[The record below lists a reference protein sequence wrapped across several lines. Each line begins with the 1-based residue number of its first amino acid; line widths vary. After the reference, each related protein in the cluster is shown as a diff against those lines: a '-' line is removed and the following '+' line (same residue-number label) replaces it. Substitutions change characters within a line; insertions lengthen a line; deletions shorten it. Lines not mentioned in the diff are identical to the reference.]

1 MTPKVRQSIYH
12 VGTLIP
18 GLVGLAMIWFGL
30 NTDDADS
37 IIQVISGALALFGAS
52 APAIAAK
59 SVRDQRKD
67 GTLTASPVEQVAKGI
82 EQVIAVRDAAQAEV
96 DRVTSV
102 VGNVLNDVQL
112 AAQAVNLGPLASQII
127 NGVLPQGFVDHQPPT
142 AYSLYNPATAW
153 RRPED
158 R

>member
-1 MTPKVRQSIYH
+1 MSPKVRQSIYH

-30 NTDDADS
+30 STDDADS
-37 IIQVISGALALFGAS
+37 IIQVVSGAIALIGAG

-59 SVRDQRKD
+59 TVREQRKD
-67 GTLTASPVEQVAKGI
+67 GTLTANPVEAVSKGI
-82 EQVIAVRDAAQAEV
+82 EQVIAARDAAQAEV
-96 DRVTSV
+96 DKVTSV
-102 VGNVLNDVQL
+102 VGNVLSDVQL
-112 AAQAVNLGPLASQII
+112 AANAINLGPLASQIL
-127 NGVLPQGFVDHQPPT
+127 NGAQDALSPQ
-142 AYSLYNPATAW
+142 AYSLYDPTTAW

>member
-1 MTPKVRQSIYH
+1 MSPKIRQSIYH

-18 GLVGLAMIWFGL
+18 GLVGLAMLWFGL
-30 NTDDADS
+30 SSDDADS
-37 IIQVISGALALFGAS
+37 IIQVISGALALIGAG

-59 SVRDQRKD
+59 TVRDQRKD
-67 GTLTASPVEQVAKGI
+67 GTLTASPVEAVSKGI
-82 EQVIAVRDAAQAEV
+82 EQVIAARDAAQAEV
-96 DRVTSV
+96 EKVTSV

-112 AAQAVNLGPLASQII
+112 AANAVNLGPLASQILSA
-127 NGVLPQGFVDHQPPT
+127 LPVDHQPPT
-142 AYSLYNPATAW
+142 AYSLYDPNNSW